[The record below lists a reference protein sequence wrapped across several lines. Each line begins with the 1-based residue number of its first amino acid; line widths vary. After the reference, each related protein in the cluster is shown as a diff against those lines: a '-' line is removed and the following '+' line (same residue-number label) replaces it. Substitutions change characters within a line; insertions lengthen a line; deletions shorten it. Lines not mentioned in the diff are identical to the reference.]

1 MEFALVMGVIAKK
14 LKRKTKLGRTKL
26 NMSNDK
32 LRDLH
37 NILCEKLLEKIN
49 DPDAKSADLNVA
61 RQFLRDNGID
71 AVPTDDSP
79 LQRLIDETPFNEKK
93 QVVKN

>member
-1 MEFALVMGVIAKK
+1 MSEK
-14 LKRKTKLGRTKL
+14 LKE
-26 NMSNDK
+26 
-32 LRDLH
+32 LH
-37 NILCEKLLEKIN
+37 EVLATELLKRVK

-79 LQRLIDETPFNEKK
+79 LQKLIDEMPFNEKPK
-93 QVVKN
+93 AVIKN

>member
-1 MEFALVMGVIAKK
+1 
-14 LKRKTKLGRTKL
+14 
-26 NMSNDK
+26 MSNDK

-37 NILCEKLLEKIN
+37 SILCEKLLEKIN

-79 LQRLIDETPFNEKK
+79 LKKLLDELPFKEQK